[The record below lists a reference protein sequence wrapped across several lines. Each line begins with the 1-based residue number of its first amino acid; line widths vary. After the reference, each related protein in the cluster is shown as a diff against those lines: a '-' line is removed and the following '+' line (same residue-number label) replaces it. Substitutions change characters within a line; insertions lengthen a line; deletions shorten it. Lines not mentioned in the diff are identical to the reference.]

1 MQWGAEYKASG
12 HDWVKKWLTTMVIIS
27 KKWLTTMV
35 IISDDVGDAYGWAGS
50 VCVPDHLLSWLE
62 GLGGHIHTFIV
73 ICIPYFG

>member
-35 IISDDVGDAYGWAGS
+35 IISDDKDNQPPPAPTAGGGIDSFPPSKLVVGGGFTS
-50 VCVPDHLLSWLE
+50 LDHLGE
-62 GLGGHIHTFIV
+62 GT
-73 ICIPYFG
+73 